1 MEIKNYQDFLILKP
15 NDKKDFV
22 IKNYKEIKNWKNEE
36 QLKIR
41 DEVVR
46 WLEKYTYNTKN
57 TIDRLV
63 KENKRM
69 WDQNNEKIKKFKK
82 KYEKFNQIK
91 IELNQ

>member
-22 IKNYKEIKNWKNEE
+22 IKNYKEIKNWKDEE

-41 DEVVR
+41 SEVVR

>member
-22 IKNYKEIKNWKNEE
+22 IKNYKEIKNWKDEE

-41 DEVVR
+41 GEVVR

-82 KYEKFNQIK
+82 NMKNLIK
-91 IELNQ
+91 